1 MSQSKPTENILD
13 MEITEQ
19 LVSSSCV
26 LDGANIVDV
35 AINTVK
41 TSIDTQYE
49 RLPQTDKDKIN
60 GEHKASKLVLDELLK
75 DDFNHRESINN
86 YNRDNKRDLEK
97 ELLNVMKDSESEN
110 KQIEQN
116 LLVSFTSYLNNDIN
130 DDETVGDMR
139 ITPTEKKNET

>member
-1 MSQSKPTENILD
+1 MSQSKSTENILD
-13 MEITEQ
+13 MKITEQ

-49 RLPQTDKDKIN
+49 RLSQTDKDKIN
-60 GEHKASKLVLDELLK
+60 GENEASKIVLDELLK

-86 YNRDNKRDLEK
+86 YNRENNTDLEK

-130 DDETVGDMR
+130 DDETAGDMR
-139 ITPTEKKNET
+139 INF